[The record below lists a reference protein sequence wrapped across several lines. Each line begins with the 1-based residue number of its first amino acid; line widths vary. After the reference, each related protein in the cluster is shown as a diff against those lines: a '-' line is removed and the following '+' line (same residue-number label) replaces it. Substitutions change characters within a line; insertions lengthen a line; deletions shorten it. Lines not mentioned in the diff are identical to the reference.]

1 MALFKEYVE
10 CNIITDVLKQK
21 KDISTNNP
29 RSTSRLFTNFKKMCF
44 ICNDKCIEDNN
55 TFNVGV
61 IGRSEMDCAKRH
73 FFFYCQ
79 GFFSRPFTNHRI
91 AGEGGGH
98 FCNSSLPLPPA
109 SQTLRH

>member
-10 CNIITDVLKQK
+10 CNIVTDVLKQK

-61 IGRSEMDCAKRH
+61 IGRSEMDCAKRR
-73 FFFYCQ
+73 FFFTIGVFFHDHSRITGLQ
-79 GFFSRPFTNHRI
+79 GK
-91 AGEGGGH
+91 GEGISITPH
-98 FCNSSLPLPPA
+98 FHTS
-109 SQTLRH
+109 TRFTDT